1 MTGRREDLP
10 AGDPAAAR
18 RNAAGVA
25 VVVLAATLISLSLV
39 LSRSVY
45 EAGGNPATVITARM
59 LVFVAAIWLLYR
71 ATGRS
76 LRLAPAERKQSLALG
91 VINLLGTGGYVWSI
105 LYLPVSLAV
114 LAFYTYPLLTLIIAS
129 LLDRRLPR
137 LLEVGAL
144 LAAFAGLGIALEVSF
159 EGLHPAGLA
168 LVAMGAIGVAASF
181 ALSARIIGRA
191 DTARVTFHMA
201 ISSFVVATACTLA
214 TGSLQFPQTGV
225 GGWLVFTAMLVT
237 FVAGFFGMFQGVSM
251 IGPVRTVLT
260 MNLEPVAT
268 IGFAMLILGETLTGR
283 QLGGAALVVGAVT
296 LAQLAPRRT
305 GN

>member
-1 MTGRREDLP
+1 MTGRCEDLP

-305 GN
+305 

>member
-305 GN
+305 